1 MHYTV
6 DGLVIREVAVG
17 ENDKMLTILTPD
29 RGRIGVMAKGS
40 RSLKS
45 QVLST
50 AQLYTYGNYEIY
62 EKNDYK
68 WLRSGSVIDGF
79 FGLRKDIEL
88 ISLAAYLSDVAWELS
103 GEDTPSVEMLRM
115 TLNAFYALS
124 NGIKSPEIV
133 KGVYELRS
141 AGFSG
146 FMPDLSH
153 CRHCKKDSSDR
164 FYLDVMNGA
173 LICSDCILRKSTKER
188 TRGAY
193 DDGEER
199 SILLP
204 MSSSVLAAVRFALFA
219 PPERMFSF
227 NLDGGD
233 EIAMFSRL
241 AEEYLLNHLERGFS
255 SLDFYKSLRTLPN

>member
-1 MHYTV
+1 MQFTT
-6 DGLVIREVAVG
+6 DGLVIREVQVG
-17 ENDKMLTILTPD
+17 DHDKMLTILTPD

-62 EKNDYK
+62 EKGDFM
-68 WLRSGSVIDGF
+68 WLKGGSVIDGF
-79 FGLRKDIEL
+79 FGLRQDIDL
-88 ISLAAYLSDVAWELS
+88 ISLAAYIADIACELS
-103 GEDTPSVEMLRM
+103 GEDVPAVEMLRM

-124 NGIKSPEIV
+124 HKLRPEAIV

-146 FMPDLSH
+146 FMPDISG
-153 CRHCKKDSSDR
+153 CKYCKTNASER
-164 FYLDVMNGA
+164 YYLDVMNGA
-173 LICSDCILRKSTKER
+173 VICSDCIFKKSSRER
-188 TRGAY
+188 VEDTFTDLG
-193 DDGEER
+193 ER

-204 MSSSVLAAVRFALFA
+204 MSASVLAAVRYAMYS

-227 NLDGGD
+227 NLDGDD
-233 EIAMFSRL
+233 EIKMFSRA
-241 AEEYLLNHLERGFS
+241 AEDYLLHHLERGFN
-255 SLDFYKSLRTLPN
+255 SLEFYKSLKNLP